1 MTILYCIYIASVN
14 NIIDYYYCIVNPNF
28 IHLTRRKIDNMLCKK
43 KKLLKTE
50 SHLKPRIPLPSPIS
64 RPSKVASGNSDE
76 EQQHLEKEPSP
87 AAALLLLG
95 ILDMAPVP
103 VYAGRST
110 TVAGFHAAAAAA
122 ADAVQ
127 ILGLERND
135 VVVVAKFAGLSG
147 ETQVSDRGNGNVGF
161 LGIEFEARDPAVFGL
176 VLEVEG

>member
-1 MTILYCIYIASVN
+1 
-14 NIIDYYYCIVNPNF
+14 
-28 IHLTRRKIDNMLCKK
+28 
-43 KKLLKTE
+43 
-50 SHLKPRIPLPSPIS
+50 
-64 RPSKVASGNSDE
+64 
-76 EQQHLEKEPSP
+76 
-87 AAALLLLG
+87 
-95 ILDMAPVP
+95 MAPVP

-161 LGIEFEARDPAVFGL
+161 LGIELEALDPAVFGL